1 MSQAVKD
8 YYEILGVNRDATK
21 EEIKKAYRK
30 LVRIYHPDINPDP
43 SAQEKFK
50 EINEAYH
57 VLIDDERRSEY
68 DAILSRNDVGKF
80 RDFLEY
86 IQEFV
91 ESIIQGEK
99 GKKRRPRKGQDIK
112 MKLPLTLEEAGLG
125 CEKEIIYSRW
135 MDCPVCEG
143 MGVKGEAETVVC
155 HACNGEGRRVSGIFN
170 FPRPC
175 SVCKGKGFIVKNP
188 CPTCYGRGRVSAQ
201 HKIKV
206 HIPPGTE
213 EGEVLKV
220 PEKGHLGYFGGKPGD
235 LYLKVVLKEHP
246 IFKKVGKDL
255 HMEKVVSF
263 PLAVLGGTVKVP
275 TLEGEEIDVF
285 IQPGT
290 ECGATKV
297 VKEKGYPYENGRG
310 DLIIHIRIGVPKN
323 LSKSER
329 KLLEKLAESI
339 KEEGEEVYREGGS
352 LVEKLSSLFKKN
364 A

>member
-1 MSQAVKD
+1 MATQVKD
-8 YYEILGVNRDATK
+8 YYEILGVSRDATK

-43 SAQEKFK
+43 KAAEKFK

-57 VLIDDERRSEY
+57 VLVDDERRSEY
-68 DAILSRNDVGKF
+68 DAILNRNDVGKF

-99 GKKRRPRKGQDIK
+99 GKKKRPRKGQDIK
-112 MKLPLTLEEAGLG
+112 MKLPLSLEEAGLG
-125 CEKEIIYSRW
+125 CEKEITYNRW
-135 MDCPVCEG
+135 MDCPDCGG
-143 MGVKGEAETVVC
+143 MGVRGEAETVIC

-175 SVCKGKGFIVKNP
+175 SVCRGKGFIIKNP
-188 CPTCYGRGRVSAQ
+188 CPTCYGRGRVSVQ
-201 HKIKV
+201 HRIKITV
-206 HIPPGTE
+206 PPGTE

-246 IFKKVGKDL
+246 VFKKVGKDL
-255 HMEKVVSF
+255 HMEKVISY
-263 PLAVLGGTVKVP
+263 PIAVLGGTVKIP
-275 TLEGEEIDVF
+275 TLEGEEEEVF

-290 ECGATKV
+290 ECGSTKTIPG
-297 VKEKGYPYENGRG
+297 KGYPYNGGRG

-323 LSKSER
+323 ISKKER
-329 KLLEKLAESI
+329 KLIEKLAELMGEEGVY
-339 KEEGEEVYREGGS
+339 KEEGFTDRIK
-352 LVEKLSSLFKKN
+352 KLIKRN
-364 A
+364 